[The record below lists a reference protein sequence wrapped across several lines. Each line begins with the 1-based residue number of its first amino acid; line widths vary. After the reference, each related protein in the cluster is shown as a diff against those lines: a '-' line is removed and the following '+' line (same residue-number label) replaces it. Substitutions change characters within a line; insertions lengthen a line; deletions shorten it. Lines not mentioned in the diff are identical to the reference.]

1 MTSTETAPGV
11 DAFEEFPL
19 DFNAYLG
26 KRLGIE
32 RDAALVAV
40 GRWLEHYESAASR
53 PGLAT
58 RRSRRSGVFPSPGTQ
73 EAPATGT
80 THAA

>member
-1 MTSTETAPGV
+1 MTNTEKAPGG
-11 DAFEEFPL
+11 DALEELPL

-26 KRLGIE
+26 KKLGIE
-32 RDAALVAV
+32 RDAALTAV
-40 GRWLEHYESAASR
+40 GRWLAAYEPAVPR

-58 RRSRRSGVFPSPGTQ
+58 RRPCRSGVFPSPGTQ
-73 EAPATGT
+73 KAPATGT